1 MKYYKLINGEEFI
14 GVSSAADFRKFQQ
27 KHQILLV
34 CDEYQGQYIRCNG
47 NLYRDTWMVPE
58 STNTIESELV
68 SVIRIDEKEYK
79 TLYSA
84 IERNEEIKVITEPDP
99 APVETPIE
107 EHEQVT
113 IDYIRSTKINEMS
126 ATCEQTIAKGFDI
139 ELSDG
144 TTHHFSLT
152 EKDQLNLIAIQ
163 GMILSGAETIPYHAD
178 DELCEYYTAVDMMLI
193 INKANA
199 FKTYHVS
206 YFNSLKSYINS
217 LSSIG
222 AIMSLYYG
230 IDIPKKHQSKVLQS
244 LSI

>member
-1 MKYYKLINGEEFI
+1 MKYYKIINGQEFI
-14 GVSSAADFRKFQQ
+14 GVGSTMDLRRFQQ
-27 KHQILLV
+27 KHQILLSCNEDQV
-34 CDEYQGQYIRCNG
+34 QYIQYND
-47 NLYRDTWMVPE
+47 NLYRDIWMVPE
-58 STNTIESELV
+58 STDTIESELV

-84 IERNEEIKVITEPDP
+84 VERNEEIKVITEPDP
-99 APVETPIE
+99 VPVETPIE

-126 ATCEQTIAKGFDI
+126 ATCEQTIAKGFDV

-144 TTHHFSLT
+144 ATHHFSLK

-163 GMILSGAETIPYHAD
+163 GMILSGTEIIPYHAD
-178 DELCEYYTAVDMMLI
+178 DELCEYYTAADMMLI